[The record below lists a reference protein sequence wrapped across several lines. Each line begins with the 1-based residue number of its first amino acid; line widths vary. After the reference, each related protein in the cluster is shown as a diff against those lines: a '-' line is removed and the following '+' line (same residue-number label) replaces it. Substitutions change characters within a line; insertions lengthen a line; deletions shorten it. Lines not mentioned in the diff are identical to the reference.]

1 MADYSNIQRVVIRK
15 PVSSEDIVKAYGV
28 LAELNLQ
35 IDIIKNMA
43 DHGVL
48 PKIIVDH
55 IMMNIDAGIERAV
68 QLSGF
73 ANADDMKYFI
83 ENFKDL

>member
-73 ANADDMKYFI
+73 ANTDDMKYYI

>member
-1 MADYSNIQRVVIRK
+1 MADYSNIKRVVIRK
-15 PVSSEDIVKAYGV
+15 PIGLRDAIESFKI
-28 LAELNLQ
+28 LQELNQQL
-35 IDIIKNMA
+35 DIIRVMA
-43 DHGVL
+43 ERQVL

-55 IMMNIDAGIERAV
+55 MMMNIDAGIERAV

-73 ANADDMKYFI
+73 ANADDMKYYI

>member
-1 MADYSNIQRVVIRK
+1 MADYTNIKRVIIRK
-15 PVSSEDIVKAYGV
+15 PVGLREAVEAYKILTELNKQIDVVKAM
-28 LAELNLQ
+28 AEHQ
-35 IDIIKNMA
+35 VI
-43 DHGVL
+43 

-55 IMMNIDAGIERAV
+55 MMMNIDAGIERAV

-73 ANADDMKYFI
+73 VSADDMKYWI

>member
-1 MADYSNIQRVVIRK
+1 MADYSNIKRVIIRK
-15 PVSSEDIVKAYGV
+15 PVSLEGIVKAYEI

-35 IDIIKNMA
+35 INVIKNMA

-55 IMMNIDAGIERAV
+55 MMMNIDAGIERAV
-68 QLSGF
+68 QLAGF
-73 ANADDMKYFI
+73 ANADDMKYFTTHFM
-83 ENFKDL
+83 NL

>member
-35 IDIIKNMA
+35 INIIKNMA

-48 PKIIVDH
+48 PKMVVDH
-55 IMMNIDAGIERAV
+55 IMMNIDAGIECAV
-68 QLSGF
+68 QLFGF
-73 ANADDMKYFI
+73 SNTDDMWYWI

>member
-55 IMMNIDAGIERAV
+55 MMMNIDAGIERAV

-73 ANADDMKYFI
+73 ANADDMKYYI

>member
-15 PVSSEDIVKAYGV
+15 PVNLQNAIKAFNI
-28 LAELNLQ
+28 LQELNLQ
-35 IDIIKNMA
+35 IDVIKDMA
-43 DHGVL
+43 EKQVL

-55 IMMNIDAGIERAV
+55 LMMNIDAGIERAV
-68 QLSGF
+68 QLAGF
-73 ANADDMKYFI
+73 ANADDMKYWI

>member
-1 MADYSNIQRVVIRK
+1 MTDYSNIQRVVIRK

-73 ANADDMKYFI
+73 ANADDMKYYI